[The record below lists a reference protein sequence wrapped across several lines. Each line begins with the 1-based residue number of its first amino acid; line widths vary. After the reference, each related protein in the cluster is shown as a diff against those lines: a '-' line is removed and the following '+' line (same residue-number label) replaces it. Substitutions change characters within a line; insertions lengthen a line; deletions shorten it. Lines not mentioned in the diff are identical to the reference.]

1 MNKNWEPQQGLTS
14 FKDAETEE
22 FQVAACPMLWKEAF
36 SSKTP
41 GAWDPPPKQGVS
53 QHSCPSWLACQEM
66 LPGLLQILF
75 FFQHTKNLITLL
87 ICSINYMLKWYYFG
101 NIWLTHWIYFTFFIF
116 FFNEE
121 RKFYS
126 PNGKKKFQY
135 FPNQTQKLIQDE
147 SWTYM

>member
-1 MNKNWEPQQGLTS
+1 MLAHCRWTKTESLNRDLPASRMLKQKS
-14 FKDAETEE
+14 FRWLLVLCYEKKPSRPRPLELGT
-22 FQVAACPMLWKEAF
+22 
-36 SSKTP
+36 
-41 GAWDPPPKQGVS
+41 PPPKQGVS

-101 NIWLTHWIYFTFFIF
+101 NIWLTHWIYFTCFIF

-126 PNGKKKFQY
+126 PNGKKNSNTF
-135 FPNQTQKLIQDE
+135 LIKHKN
-147 SWTYM
+147 